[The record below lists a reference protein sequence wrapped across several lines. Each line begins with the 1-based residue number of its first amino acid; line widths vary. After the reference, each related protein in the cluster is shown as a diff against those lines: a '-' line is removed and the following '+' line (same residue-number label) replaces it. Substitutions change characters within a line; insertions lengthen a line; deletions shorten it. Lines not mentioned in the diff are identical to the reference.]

1 MSGNFVN
8 TVELEKRF
16 IKGLGVQITWV
27 GVEEAG
33 LITRAQRGDREAF
46 GELVCLHRAGV
57 INLVYRMCGDPALAE
72 DAAQVAFIQAWRHL
86 SGFQIRT
93 TFRSWLYRI
102 AINAALDM
110 LRREKL
116 SENID
121 DLPLASPAVKV
132 EAQVEEQDRIRRVR
146 QAVLTLPEASR
157 AVLVLREYEGLSY
170 QEIAEAL
177 EIPTGTVMSRL
188 SYARKLLAEK
198 LRSLMEEI

>member
-1 MSGNFVN
+1 MQ
-8 TVELEKRF
+8 T
-16 IKGLGVQITWV
+16 TWAC
-27 GVEEAG
+27 VEETG
-33 LITRAQRGDREAF
+33 LISRAQRGDREAF
-46 GELVCLHRAGV
+46 GELVCLHRTGV
-57 INLVYRMCGDPALAE
+57 INVVYRMCGEAGLAE

-86 SGFQIRT
+86 SGYQTRA

-110 LRREKL
+110 LRREKPA
-116 SENID
+116 EDID
-121 DLPLASPAVKV
+121 DDRIGLSLASPAEKV
-132 EAQVEEQDRIRRVR
+132 EAQVEQQERIRKVR
-146 QAVLTLPEASR
+146 RAVLSLPEASR

-198 LRSLMEEI
+198 LRSFMEEA